1 MLGETYETELAKLKP
16 PQTKQ
21 CVASV
26 FVDSSYQLH
35 HSLAD
40 IRQRKS
46 PSTKHQHLLPPLVH
60 PRQRSFSPRLS
71 ANTKLHLGLQP
82 STKSIPNAISNT
94 HLHRNSRTRH
104 LHPRK
109 IRPLRPLPSPDP
121 PRPFLRHHPRRL
133 HPLPLHL
140 TPRLHYPASSYC
152 PHATTSRHIPPSLP
166 SRRRPNR
173 PQRT

>member
-1 MLGETYETELAKLKP
+1 MLSVIYDQVNYLLHGQAAERVLTIVRLRAADFEPSKDQRQALNKWNKFVLGETYEKELAKLKP

-26 FVDSSYQLH
+26 FIDSSYQLH

-71 ANTKLHLGLQP
+71 ANTKLHLGL
-82 STKSIPNAISNT
+82 
-94 HLHRNSRTRH
+94 
-104 LHPRK
+104 
-109 IRPLRPLPSPDP
+109 
-121 PRPFLRHHPRRL
+121 
-133 HPLPLHL
+133 
-140 TPRLHYPASSYC
+140 
-152 PHATTSRHIPPSLP
+152 
-166 SRRRPNR
+166 
-173 PQRT
+173 